1 MRYLIPLAA
10 ALALGACAS
19 MTPQQI
25 AGTASSGLY
34 AAATLARAGTIDEQL
49 APAYTTNAMVRQRAA
64 RALDAGRI
72 DVATARAVLTQT
84 DAARAALDAA
94 RASAV
99 PALASAH
106 LAVARHHIAAAESL
120 LENPQ

>member
-1 MRYLIPLAA
+1 MRLMILCAA
-10 ALALGACAS
+10 ALALSACAS
-19 MTPQQI
+19 TPAQI
-25 AGTASSGLY
+25 ASTAQTGLY

-84 DAARAALDAA
+84 DAARTALDTA
-94 RASAV
+94 RATASPAV
-99 PALASAH
+99 GAAYIAQ
-106 LAVARHHIAAAESL
+106 ARRHITAAERL
-120 LENPQ
+120 LETTP